1 MDITIPS
8 ISAISFSIHPAI
20 LIGLL
25 GGYILFSVWVIFA
38 MQFSNLMSLKSQNDW
53 KADLKWYLLFF
64 PGTIMLILF
73 MAISK
78 VVIKLVG
85 PKNT

>member
-1 MDITIPS
+1 MDITTPTIT
-8 ISAISFSIHPAI
+8 AISFSIHPAF

-25 GGYILFSVWVIFA
+25 GGYVVFSVWVIFA

-53 KADLKWYLLFF
+53 KADLKWYVLFF
-64 PGTIMLILF
+64 PGTMMLILF
-73 MAISK
+73 MGITK
-78 VVIKLVG
+78 VFIKLVG

>member
-1 MDITIPS
+1 MDITTPTIT
-8 ISAISFSIHPAI
+8 AISFSIHPAI

-25 GGYILFSVWVIFA
+25 GGYIVFSIWVIFA
-38 MQFSNLMSLKSQNDW
+38 MQFSNIMSFKSDIDW

-64 PGTIMLILF
+64 PGTIMLFLF

-78 VVIKLVG
+78 LVIKLVG